1 MVIWSHNM
9 NATVIPNEIPI
20 LRHHTDKDGTGWL
33 YIKIEDQDGDGGWTD
48 VKRNYRKVLEF
59 EGRKYTWSCWN
70 SDDMYSVFKT
80 GQPIARISR
89 R

>member
-1 MVIWSHNM
+1 M

-20 LRHHTDKDGTGWL
+20 LRQYTDENGVGWL
-33 YIKIEDQDGDGGWTD
+33 YISISNQDGDGGWTD
-48 VKRNYRKVLEF
+48 VIRTYRKVLEYA
-59 EGRKYTWSCWN
+59 GRKYTWSCWN

-80 GQPIARISR
+80 GQPIATIGR